1 MSCLAP
7 ETENKQY
14 REAVS
19 LKSVS
24 VHRSLQNKHWTDE
37 RKDKENLKKINTT
50 APCTRWTVIDHR
62 WCQMWWEQVNGTQG
76 AP

>member
-14 REAVS
+14 REALS

-24 VHRSLQNKHWTDE
+24 VHRSLQTKHWTDE
-37 RKDKENLKKINTT
+37 RKDKENLKKLIPQLP
-50 APCTRWTVIDHR
+50 AQD
-62 WCQMWWEQVNGTQG
+62 EQ
-76 AP
+76 